1 MTQFLEQLSISVEEP
16 HTVFG
21 DVGKLIKEKFPR
33 QLYLKRSKV
42 TIEGVNEAQ
51 THISW
56 GVRAEKEFDK
66 KEMLTSV
73 AKIMNRSPVTFIN
86 QYHQVTKAAA
96 VEDEDDAMVID

>member
-1 MTQFLEQLSISVEEP
+1 MEEP

-42 TIEGVNEAQ
+42 SIEGVNETQ
-51 THISW
+51 THVSW

-66 KEMLTSV
+66 KEMLASV

-86 QYHQVTKAAA
+86 QYHQATQADAAN
-96 VEDEDDAMVID
+96 EENPWS

>member
-1 MTQFLEQLSISVEEP
+1 MDEP

-33 QLYLKRSKV
+33 QLYLKRNKV
-42 TIEGVNEAQ
+42 TIEGVSDAQ
-51 THISW
+51 VHISW

-66 KEMLTSV
+66 KEVLTSV

-86 QYHQVTKAAA
+86 QYHKVTEAAA
-96 VEDEDDAMVID
+96 EDEDVTMVLD